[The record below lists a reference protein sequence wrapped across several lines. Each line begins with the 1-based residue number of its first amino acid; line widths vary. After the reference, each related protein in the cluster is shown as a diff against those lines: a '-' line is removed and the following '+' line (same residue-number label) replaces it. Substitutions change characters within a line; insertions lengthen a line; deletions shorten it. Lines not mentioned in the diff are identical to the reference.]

1 MKKISKKMLVI
12 GLTSVLLPLQVFA
25 QDNAPSSTPTSA
37 KYKPIKLEAVRTKET
52 TYFKIGDPAI
62 PTNLNWITNSQALD
76 FLPTSVIGDVNSTIK
91 DADGVYWIG
100 TKTGLQRV
108 DFSEKDERDIVQ
120 YFAGPRYLYGGDDNV
135 LQLATD
141 GDGGIWVKNEFGVT
155 HIAMPKKTLKEK
167 ADYMEKFVSVVDRRG
182 NIADPSFTFT
192 ETDSNKK
199 YVDYNSPTG
208 TFAGNPGPVDNDNL
222 WTAYYGIG
230 ETYRYLTLKREYG
243 KNPTS
248 AQSAE
253 IQAAKDAAIRA
264 TKAVLLLNYVSGRD
278 NGFPVRT
285 YALTSELPGSTDFGY
300 QTQGGL
306 WFKYIMDGSPNP
318 NSIIPSM
325 QRSDKQPIGYSLVRV
340 TKDAQTKFGDQLYT
354 GADQNDPKSFNGYQ
368 LTKEAIE
375 ELNKT
380 RPEGQ
385 KLGTDIYVLD
395 ANGNKQVM
403 PVITNASNKNT
414 AKDDKTTNAT
424 NRPLFQLTVPVYEKI
439 PQFFNDLFPKSA
451 IANDGY
457 IDLNQIAYKA
467 DTSSDGIAGVYAMY
481 YTAYTLLCD
490 DSTPELIQMKDL
502 IEDATVKM
510 TNLLLKN
517 DNYYIEDATGKSTQW
532 AKWSAKYVND
542 NIGLIKQ
549 QPLWKDNVGV
559 YPDGTDALSY
569 GFEDGPLKALDLMAI
584 LKTAATVSKEKYPT
598 DHQKFKSAYDLT
610 YDSTFSSEAPYVNGK
625 GYINM
630 AQEYKKRRLIRQAT
644 WGYNLT
650 GSTKEIVT
658 YDNIF
663 SLYTGDVQ
671 EDSNLNGT
679 VHNDWTQYINYSDE
693 QLCWFPVYQLIMQEK
708 DPVRH
713 NQITDAFS
721 QWYENEKREENP
733 FYTFLYQL
741 AKPDDT
747 TVDLKSAARYL
758 NRTPALK
765 INFDSQYDRQ
775 DVFYIEPND
784 RDGGRAQ
791 TNYPLPLDEKNVHK
805 NNINPF
811 QRTKNGV
818 IYSKNPNYNYKAGTM
833 FSSSTYTLPYWFGRY
848 FEMIEEVK

>member
-1 MKKISKKMLVI
+1 MKKFSKKIFAI
-12 GLTSVLLPLQVFA
+12 GLTTVLLPLQVYA
-25 QDNAPSSTPTSA
+25 QSSVPSGAPNHA
-37 KYKPIKLEAVRTKET
+37 KYKSVKLEAVRTKVT
-52 TYFKIGDPAI
+52 TYFKNEDPSI

-76 FLPTSVIGDVNSTIK
+76 FLPGSVIADVNSTIK

-108 DFSEKDERDIVQ
+108 DFSEKDPRDIVQ

-141 GDGGIWVKNEFGVT
+141 EIGGIWVKNESGVT
-155 HIAMPKKTLKEK
+155 HIAMPKKSLKEK
-167 ADYMEKFVSVVDRRG
+167 ADYMEKFVPVVDRRG

-192 ETDSNKK
+192 ESDPNKK

-208 TFAGNPGPVDNDNL
+208 SFIGNPGPVDNDNL

-248 AQSAE
+248 AQIQE
-253 IQAAKDAAIRA
+253 IKTAKDAAIRA
-264 TKAVLLLNYVSGRD
+264 TKAVLLLNYISGRD

-318 NSIIPSM
+318 NGIIPSM
-325 QRSDKQPIGYSLVRV
+325 QRTDKQPIGYSMVRV
-340 TKDAQTKFGDQLYT
+340 TKDAQTKFGDQLYS
-354 GADQNDPKSFNGYQ
+354 GADLKDAKSFNGYQ

-414 AKDDKTTNAT
+414 AKDDKTTSAT
-424 NRPLFQLTVPVYEKI
+424 NKPLFQLTVPVYEKI
-439 PQFFNDLFPKSA
+439 PQFFNDLFPKSV
-451 IANDGY
+451 IGNDGF

-481 YTAYTLLCD
+481 LTAYTLLCD
-490 DSTPELIQMKDL
+490 DSTSELIQMKDL
-502 IEDATVKM
+502 IAEATEKM
-510 TNLLLKN
+510 TNLILKN

-532 AKWSAKYVND
+532 AKWSAKYLND
-542 NIGLIKQ
+542 NLNLMKQ
-549 QPLWKDNVGV
+549 QPLWEENVGV

-584 LKTAATVSKEKYPT
+584 LKTTATVTKEKYPME
-598 DHQKFKSAYDLT
+598 QLKFKSAYDLT
-610 YDSTFSSEAPYVNGK
+610 YDSAFSSIEPYVNGK

-630 AQEYKKRRLIRQAT
+630 AQEYIERRLVRQAT
-644 WGYNLT
+644 WGYNLS
-650 GSTKEIVT
+650 GNNKETVT
-658 YDNIF
+658 YDNILSF
-663 SLYTGDVQ
+663 YTGDVQ

-679 VHNDWTQYINYSDE
+679 LHKDWTQYINYSDE
-693 QLCWFPVYQLIMQEK
+693 QLCWFPVYQLILQEK
-708 DPVRH
+708 NPERLK
-713 NQITDAFS
+713 QITEAFS

-741 AKPDDT
+741 ANPEDT
-747 TVDLKSAARYL
+747 KVDLKSAVRYL
-758 NRTPALK
+758 YRTPALK
-765 INFDSQYDRQ
+765 INFDAQYDRQ

-784 RDGGRAQ
+784 RDGGKAQ

-818 IYSKNPNYNYKAGTM
+818 TYAKNANYNYKAGTM

-848 FEMIEEVK
+848 FEMIEESK